1 MPETADKYR
10 LTKDGKGD
18 VTTSSE
24 SVKHRHLADGYTL
37 HELQPG
43 ASVEVPVVANY
54 DALTVPELKDKI
66 AARNAD
72 RPDEDKIMSPGGN
85 KGDLIAALQ
94 LDDEN

>member
-1 MPETADKYR
+1 MSENADKYL

-18 VTTSSE
+18 VRTSSE

-43 ASVEVPVVANY
+43 ASVEVPVVPDY

-72 RPDEDKIMSPGGN
+72 RPDDEQISSDGN
-85 KGDLIAALQ
+85 KGDLVAALQ
-94 LDDEN
+94 LDDER